1 VILQLDSGSEEMK
14 EVNVPGCGR
23 ENDLIAFLYDEL
35 DPDERISFRSHVQK
49 CLSCSAEMADFTNI
63 RESVVAWRDE
73 ALVGVTS
80 PAIQPAIVK
89 TRPSALS
96 ALREFFNL
104 SPLWL
109 KGAVVFASVLFC
121 LFAVVAGARWR
132 DGGPAPVAEDP
143 SIKKYSDQEL
153 KAVVDRRVQDEL
165 DRIKSSSETVS
176 APQIVTSNQGF
187 RMKSINRSNQLTS
200 TNSPQKGRRPL
211 SKDERQQLAA
221 DLRLIEDPTDGQLDL
236 LDDRINQ

>member
-1 VILQLDSGSEEMK
+1 MK

-35 DPDERISFRSHVQK
+35 DPDERTSFRSHVQK
-49 CLSCSAEMADFTNI
+49 CLSCSSEMAEFTNI
-63 RESVVAWRDE
+63 RESVVSWRNE

-80 PAIQPAIVK
+80 PAVHPAIVK
-89 TRPSALS
+89 TEPSALS

-121 LFAVVAGARWR
+121 LFAVLAAARFR
-132 DGGPAPVAEDP
+132 DAAPPRIAED
-143 SIKKYSDQEL
+143 SNIKKYSAQEL

-165 DRIKSSSETVS
+165 KRIKSASENS
-176 APQIVTSNQGF
+176 PAPPVVAFDQVNRRKGP
-187 RMKSINRSNQLTS
+187 NRSNQITS
-200 TNSPQKGRRPL
+200 TNSTQKERRPL

-221 DLRLIEDPTDGQLDL
+221 DLRLIENPTDGQLDL

>member
-1 VILQLDSGSEEMK
+1 MK
-14 EVNVPGCGR
+14 EVNAPNCGR

-35 DPDERISFRSHVQK
+35 EPDESRSFRSHLQE
-49 CLSCSAEMADFTNI
+49 CLSCGAEMTEFTNI
-63 RESVVAWRDE
+63 RESVVAWRND

-80 PAIQPAIVK
+80 PAVQPAIVK
-89 TRPSALS
+89 SVPSALV

-109 KGAVVFASVLFC
+109 KGALVFASVLFC
-121 LFAVVAGARWR
+121 LFAVLTAARLR
-132 DGGPAPVAEDP
+132 DGGPARFAEDP
-143 SIKKYSDQEL
+143 NVRKYSDQEL

-165 DRIKSSSETVS
+165 LRIKNFPPTVP
-176 APQIVTSNQGF
+176 APQIVASNQVPRRKGTS
-187 RMKSINRSNQLTS
+187 RGNELTS
-200 TNSPQKGRRPL
+200 IRAPQKGRPL

-221 DLRLIEDPTDGQLDL
+221 DLRLIENPTDGQLDL

>member
-1 VILQLDSGSEEMK
+1 MK
-14 EVNVPGCGR
+14 EVNVRGCGR

-35 DPDERISFRSHVQK
+35 DPDERMSFRSHVQK
-49 CLSCSAEMADFTNI
+49 CLSCSAEMAEFTNI
-63 RESVVAWRDE
+63 RESVVAWRNE
-73 ALVGVTS
+73 ALVGVAST
-80 PAIQPAIVK
+80 AVQPAIVK
-89 TRPSALS
+89 TKPSALS

-121 LFAVVAGARWR
+121 LFAVLAAARFRDAGPPR
-132 DGGPAPVAEDP
+132 GAEDP
-143 SIKKYSDQEL
+143 NIRKYSNQEL
-153 KAVVDRRVQDEL
+153 NAVVDRRVQDEL
-165 DRIKSSSETVS
+165 QRIKNSLPTVP
-176 APQIVTSNQGF
+176 APQVIATEQLSRRKATDRGNE
-187 RMKSINRSNQLTS
+187 LTS
-200 TNSPQKGRRPL
+200 TKSPQKGQRPL

>member
-1 VILQLDSGSEEMK
+1 MK
-14 EVNVPGCGR
+14 EVNGPGCGR

-35 DPDERISFRSHVQK
+35 EPDESMSFRCHLQE
-49 CLSCSAEMADFTNI
+49 CLSCGAEMTEFTNI
-63 RESVVAWRDE
+63 RESVVAWRNE

-80 PAIQPAIVK
+80 PAVQPAIVK
-89 TRPSALS
+89 SVPSALV

-109 KGAVVFASVLFC
+109 KGALVFASVLFC
-121 LFAVVAGARWR
+121 LFAVLTAARFR
-132 DGGPAPVAEDP
+132 DGGPPRVAEDLN
-143 SIKKYSDQEL
+143 IRKYSDQEL

-165 DRIKSSSETVS
+165 LRIKNSSPTVS
-176 APQIVTSNQGF
+176 APQIVASNQVPRRKGMNRGKEF
-187 RMKSINRSNQLTS
+187 TSIRA
-200 TNSPQKGRRPL
+200 PQKGRPL

-221 DLRLIEDPTDGQLDL
+221 DLRLIENPTDGQLDL